1 LTKVNIM
8 ANKKFAVTRNIL
20 LGILALLLFGG
31 CSANYN
37 FTGGSIDPNISTIS
51 IQSFFNQSGNGP
63 PSMSLQLTE
72 KLKAFYQNNTKLT
85 VVKENGDWQLEG
97 MITKYYLQ
105 PIAPQANLTAGQ
117 TRLTITIN
125 ASFNDEKNN
134 RTFKKDF
141 SFYADYDQTQTLS
154 QVESEK
160 VNTILDQLVLM
171 VFSETTSN
179 W

>member
-1 LTKVNIM
+1 M
-8 ANKKFAVTRNIL
+8 GNKKFIVTGNIL
-20 LGILALLLFGG
+20 LGILALLLSGG

-37 FTGGSIDPNISTIS
+37 FTGGSIEPNISTIS
-51 IQSFFNQSGNGP
+51 IQSFYNQSGNGP
-63 PSMSLQLTE
+63 PNMSLLLTE
-72 KLKAFYQNNTKLT
+72 KFKAFYQNNTKLT
-85 VVKENGDWQLEG
+85 VIKENGDWQLEG

-105 PIAPQANLTAGQ
+105 PIAPQAGLAAGQ

-125 ASFNDEKNN
+125 ASFIDEKNN
-134 RTFKKDF
+134 RNFKKEF
-141 SFYADYDQTQTLS
+141 SFYSDFDQSQTLS

>member
-1 LTKVNIM
+1 M
-8 ANKKFAVTRNIL
+8 RYKKYTVARNV
-20 LGILALLLFGG
+20 ILAVITLLLFGG

-37 FTGGSIDPNISTIS
+37 FTGGSIEPNIRTIS
-51 IQSFFNQSGNGP
+51 IQSFYNQSGNGP

-72 KLKAFYQNNTKLT
+72 KFKAFYQNNTKLT

-105 PIAPQANLTAGQ
+105 PIAPQAGLSAGQ
-117 TRLTITIN
+117 TRLTISIN
-125 ASFNDEKNN
+125 ASFTDEKNN
-134 RTFKKDF
+134 RNFMKEF
-141 SFYADYDQTQTLS
+141 SFYADYDQSQTLS

>member
-1 LTKVNIM
+1 MVNRKYIVSG
-8 ANKKFAVTRNIL
+8 NFIL
-20 LGILALLLFGG
+20 IILAFVLFSG
-31 CSANYN
+31 CSVGYN
-37 FTGGSIDPNISTIS
+37 FTGGSIDPNIKTIS
-51 IQSFFNQSGNGP
+51 IHSFYNQSGNGP
-63 PSMSLQLTE
+63 TSMSLQLTE
-72 KLKAFYQNNTKLT
+72 KLKAFYQDNTKLI

-97 MITKYYLQ
+97 MITKYFVQ
-105 PIAPQANLTAGQ
+105 PIAPQANQTAGQ

-125 ASFNDEKNN
+125 ATFNDEKNN

-141 SFYADYDQTQTLS
+141 SFYSDFPQTQSLS
-154 QVESEK
+154 QVESDK

>member
-1 LTKVNIM
+1 M
-8 ANKKFAVTRNIL
+8 GNKIYNIL
-20 LGILALLLFGG
+20 RISISGILAFALFSG
-31 CSANYN
+31 CSVGYN
-37 FTGGSIDPNISTIS
+37 FTGGSIEPNIKTIS
-51 IQSFFNQSGNGP
+51 IQNFYNQSGNGP
-63 PSMSLQLTE
+63 TSMSLQLTE
-72 KLKAFYQNNTKLT
+72 KFKSFYQNNTKLI

-97 MITKYYLQ
+97 MITKYYVQ

-125 ASFNDEKNN
+125 ATFNDEKNN

-141 SFYADYDQTQTLS
+141 SFFSDFDQSQSLS
-154 QVESEK
+154 QVEADK